1 MALTA
6 SQRAEIE
13 RRLHEE
19 RASAVKLLG
28 RESKDMVDA
37 SDPDRSG
44 GLSRAPTHM
53 ADLGTDTMDAELDA
67 SNAGR
72 ITGELAEIDAA
83 LERLYRSPETF
94 GVCERTG
101 EDIPME
107 RLKVIPWA
115 RTCA

>member
-1 MALTA
+1 MALT
-6 SQRAEIE
+6 SQQRSQIE
-13 RRLHEE
+13 RRLLEE

-28 RESKDMVDA
+28 RESADMAEA
-37 SDPDRSG
+37 SDQDRSG
-44 GLSRAPTHM
+44 ALSRVPTHM

-72 ITGELAEIDAA
+72 ISEELAEIDAA
-83 LERLYRSPETF
+83 LDRLYKSPEKF

-101 EDIPME
+101 VDIPME
-107 RLKVIPWA
+107 RLTVIPWA